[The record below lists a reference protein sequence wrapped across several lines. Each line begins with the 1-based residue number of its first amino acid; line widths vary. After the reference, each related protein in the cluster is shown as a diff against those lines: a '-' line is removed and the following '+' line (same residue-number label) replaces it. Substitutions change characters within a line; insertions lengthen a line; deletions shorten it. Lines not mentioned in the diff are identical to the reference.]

1 MVNQEWSRFYT
12 ELTSLQKGE
21 NESTTDY
28 TIRAETAATALKT
41 AEEVISDGLLIA
53 MVLKGIPRNYKTFST
68 VIIQREKKLTFSEF
82 KTALRNNEENEKS
95 CNSSDSKDSIMYSKE
110 NSLENA
116 SNAIS
121 KNTKV
126 LNAGW
131 GQKNGV

>member
-1 MVNQEWSRFYT
+1 
-12 ELTSLQKGE
+12 
-21 NESTTDY
+21 
-28 TIRAETAATALKT
+28 
-41 AEEVISDGLLIA
+41 

-126 LNAGW
+126 LNAG
-131 GQKNGV
+131 